1 MKKCVTVLD
10 YGVGNLFSVSQ
21 AFTFCGAEVKL
32 ADDAAEII
40 RADYLVLPGV
50 GAFGDAMTELNRRGF
65 TEPIKRFAASGKPFL
80 GICLGMQM
88 MMESSDEF
96 GRHAGLGLIQGHVQA
111 IPPEDASG
119 LRHKIPHIGWN
130 PLWPGR
136 ESPEW
141 KNTVLETVT
150 PGDAVYFV
158 HSFTANCTDSRH
170 SLAETEYAGRRLT
183 AVVKSGP
190 LYGCQFHPEKS
201 GPVGLKIILQFL
213 QL

>member
-119 LRHKIPHIGWN
+119 LRHKIPHIGCYGRDGKALSGKTRFWK
-130 PLWPGR
+130 PLRPGTLCI
-136 ESPEW
+136 SCIP
-141 KNTVLETVT
+141 L
-150 PGDAVYFV
+150 PQ
-158 HSFTANCTDSRH
+158 TARTRAIVWLRPNMR
-170 SLAETEYAGRRLT
+170 AG
-183 AVVKSGP
+183 G
-190 LYGCQFHPEKS
+190 
-201 GPVGLKIILQFL
+201 
-213 QL
+213 